1 MRKLYYILS
10 LLVVSN
16 TIKAQD
22 TFDVE
27 ENDTVKK
34 LAPVI
39 IVTKQQSPERMPEI
53 MGNVIFSGKKNEV
66 LKLSSINGNL
76 TNNNAREIFARIP
89 GVTVWENE
97 GSGLQINV
105 GVRGLSPN
113 RSWEL
118 NTRQN
123 GVDISADVFGYPEAY
138 YNPPLEAVETIQLV
152 RGGASLQ
159 FGPQFGG
166 MLNYVLKREKDKPFS
181 FETQNTVGSYRLIS
195 TFNAIGGKY
204 KKWSYYVYNHSRS
217 AKGWRE
223 NNRFQARNTHAFVEY
238 RFSDKTKISAEYTNA
253 DYEMQQ
259 PGGLTDAQ
267 FAANPRQSHRTRN
280 WFGVPWNIFA
290 LNFNTK
296 VSANFD
302 VNIKAFGLI
311 GERNSVG
318 FTKAADIQDAISSTT
333 YQYENRKVDSDLYKN
348 IGVENRNLYRYKLG
362 KMTQN
367 LAFGMRLFQAK
378 TERFQKGKGTTG
390 SDFDMSVEGK
400 YPTSLEFTT
409 KNVAFFAENQFKISN
424 DFSVTPG
431 VRHEHINSTAEGR
444 IGIDIVS
451 GNDLN
456 FEKQTLVRN
465 KPLFGIGLEYKWK
478 QTNFY
483 ANISQAF
490 RPVLFSD
497 LTPSAVIN
505 VVDPNLKDA
514 NGYNADLGYRGVYK
528 GFLNF
533 DVSVFYLSYNNR
545 VGGIK
550 QFINNDPTQGT
561 YLFITNLGETRNKGI
576 ESFADLNITKMLGI
590 EKPYGNLDVFA
601 SMSFNDSKYVN
612 FKITTT
618 TTDTTTTPPTT
629 IITETNLSGNQ
640 VENAPRY
647 IHNFGMSWGNNNFS
661 ATLQYKM
668 SGKIFTDANNTVTPS
683 ANGQTGILDGY
694 SVVDFSSEYNF
705 MKNFNV
711 RSGINNLLNKNYA
724 TRRSSGYPG
733 PGILPG
739 EGRTFYISVG
749 AKF

>member
-1 MRKLYYILS
+1 MRQFFS
-10 LLVVSN
+10 LLFLLLTANSLHAQDN
-16 TIKAQD
+16 TENKINDTIKR
-22 TFDVE
+22 
-27 ENDTVKK
+27 
-34 LAPVI
+34 LSPVI
-39 IVTKQQSPERMPEI
+39 IITKQQSPERMPETKD
-53 MGNVIFSGKKNEV
+53 NVLFSGKKNEV
-66 LKLSSINGNL
+66 LQLSNINGNL

-138 YNPPLEAVETIQLV
+138 YNPPLEAVATIQMV

-166 MLNYVLKREKDKPFS
+166 MLNYVLKRETIKPFS
-181 FETQNTVGSYRLIS
+181 FETQNTVGSFGLVS
-195 TFNAIGGKY
+195 SFNAIGGKY
-204 KKWSYYVYNHSRS
+204 KKWSYYLYNHSRN

-238 RFSDKTKISAEYTNA
+238 RFTDATKISAEYTNS

-267 FAANPRQSHRTRN
+267 FEADPRQSNRARN
-280 WFGVPWNIFA
+280 WFGVPWNIFSV
-290 LNFNTK
+290 NFDTK
-296 VSANFD
+296 VNANFD
-302 VNIKAFGLI
+302 VNVKAFGLV

-318 FTKAADIQDAISSTT
+318 FTSTANIDDVISTSTNQYAA
-333 YQYENRKVDSDLYKN
+333 RRVDSDTYKN
-348 IGVENRNLYRYKLG
+348 LGIENRNLLRYKLG
-362 KMTQN
+362 NTTQN
-367 LAFGMRLFQAK
+367 LAFGIRLYQAN
-378 TERFQKGKGTTG
+378 TNRFQKGKGTTG
-390 SDFDMSVEGK
+390 SDFDMSIDGQ
-400 YPTSLEFTT
+400 YPTDLKFTT
-409 KNVAFFAENQFKISN
+409 KNAALFAENQFKITN
-424 DFSVTPG
+424 KFSVTPG
-431 VRHEHINSTAEGR
+431 FRYEHINSTAHGR
-444 IGIDIVS
+444 IDIVS
-451 GNDLN
+451 GNDVT
-456 FEKQTLVRN
+456 FDKKTVVRN
-465 KPLFGIGLEYKWK
+465 KPLFGLGLEYKWMN
-478 QTNFY
+478 TNFY

-497 LTPSAVIN
+497 LTPAAVID

-514 NGYNADLGYRGVYK
+514 SGYSADLGYRGVYK
-528 GFLNF
+528 GFINF

-545 VGGIK
+545 VGGVR
-550 QFINNDPTQGT
+550 QFINNDSSQGT
-561 YLFITNLGETRNKGI
+561 YLFRTNLGETRNKGI
-576 ESFADLNITKMLGI
+576 ESFVDLNITKMLGI
-590 EKPYGNLDVFA
+590 DEPYGNLDIFS
-601 SMSFNDSKYVN
+601 SMSFIDSKYVN
-612 FKITTT
+612 FKTTT
-618 TTDTTTTPPTT
+618 ATGTAPN
-629 IITETNLSGNQ
+629 IVLTENNLSGKR

-661 ATLQYKM
+661 ATVQYKM

-683 ANGQTGILDGY
+683 ANGQTGILDNY
-694 SVVDFSSEYNF
+694 RIVDFSSEYKF
-705 MKNFNV
+705 LKNYNL
-711 RSGINNLLNKNYA
+711 RAGINNLTDESYA
-724 TRRSSGYPG
+724 TRRSGGYPG

>member
-1 MRKLYYILS
+1 MHKLYYILS

-53 MGNVIFSGKKNEV
+53 KGNVIFSGKKNEV

-138 YNPPLEAVETIQLV
+138 YNPPLEAVETILLV

-181 FETQNTVGSYRLIS
+181 FETQNTVGSYGLIS

-290 LNFNTK
+290 VNFDTK
-296 VSANFD
+296 VSTHFD
-302 VNIKAFGLI
+302 VNFKAFGLI

-318 FTKAADIQDAISSTT
+318 FTKAADIEDAIDPLTNL
-333 YQYENRKVDSDLYKN
+333 YENRRVDSDTYKN
-348 IGVENRNLYRYKLG
+348 IGIENRNLYRYQLG
-362 KMTQN
+362 NTKQN
-367 LAFGMRLFQAK
+367 LAFGFRLYQAK
-378 TERFQKGKGTTG
+378 TERYQKGNGTTG
-390 SDFDMSVEGK
+390 SDFDMSIDGK
-400 YPTSLEFTT
+400 YPVYLAFTT
-409 KNVAFFAENQFKISN
+409 KNIALFAENQFKVT
-424 DFSVTPG
+424 DKFSITPG
-431 VRHEHINSTAEGR
+431 VRFEHINSNANGR
-444 IGIDIVS
+444 INIVD
-451 GNDLN
+451 GN
-456 FEKQTLVRN
+456 FGEKIIVRN
-465 KPLFGIGLEYKWK
+465 KPLLGLGLEYKLNK
-478 QTNFY
+478 TNIY

-497 LTPSAVIN
+497 LTPPATRDVI
-505 VVDPNLKDA
+505 DPNLKDA
-514 NGYNADLGYRGVYK
+514 SGYNADLGYRGVYK
-528 GFLNF
+528 GFINF

-545 VGGIK
+545 VGGIS
-550 QFINNDPTQGT
+550 QFVNNDPTQGT
-561 YLFITNLGETRNKGI
+561 YLFRTNLGETRNKGI
-576 ESFADLNITKMLGI
+576 EGFVDVNITKMIGI
-590 EKPYGNLDVFA
+590 EKPYGNLDIFA
-601 SMSFNDSKYVN
+601 SMSFIDSKYVN
-612 FKITTT
+612 FKTTTT

>member
-1 MRKLYYILS
+1 MRQFFPLLFLLLTANS
-10 LLVVSN
+10 LQAQDN
-16 TIKAQD
+16 TENKINDTIKR
-22 TFDVE
+22 
-27 ENDTVKK
+27 
-34 LAPVI
+34 LSPVI
-39 IVTKQQSPERMPEI
+39 IITKQQSPERMPETKD
-53 MGNVIFSGKKNEV
+53 NVLFSGKKNEV
-66 LKLSSINGNL
+66 LQLSNINGNL

-138 YNPPLEAVETIQLV
+138 YNPPLEAVATIQMV

-166 MLNYVLKREKDKPFS
+166 MLNYVLKRETIKPFS
-181 FETQNTVGSYRLIS
+181 FETQNTVGSFGLVS
-195 TFNAIGGKY
+195 SFNAIGGKY
-204 KKWSYYVYNHSRS
+204 KKWSYYLYNHSRN

-238 RFSDKTKISAEYTNA
+238 RFTDATKISAEYTNS

-267 FAANPRQSHRTRN
+267 FEADPRQSNRARN
-280 WFGVPWNIFA
+280 WFGVPWNIFSV
-290 LNFNTK
+290 NFDTK
-296 VSANFD
+296 VNANFD
-302 VNIKAFGLI
+302 VNVKAFGLV

-318 FTKAADIQDAISSTT
+318 FTSTANIDDVISTSTNQYAA
-333 YQYENRKVDSDLYKN
+333 RRVDSDTYKN
-348 IGVENRNLYRYKLG
+348 LGIENRNLLRYKLG
-362 KMTQN
+362 NTTQN
-367 LAFGMRLFQAK
+367 LAFGIRLYQAN
-378 TERFQKGKGTTG
+378 TNRFQKGKGTTG
-390 SDFDMSVEGK
+390 SDFDMSIDGQ
-400 YPTSLEFTT
+400 YPTDLKFTT
-409 KNVAFFAENQFKISN
+409 KNAALFAENQFKITN
-424 DFSVTPG
+424 KFSVTPG
-431 VRHEHINSTAEGR
+431 FRYEHINSTAHGR
-444 IGIDIVS
+444 IDIVS
-451 GNDLN
+451 GNDVT
-456 FEKQTLVRN
+456 FDKKTVVRN
-465 KPLFGIGLEYKWK
+465 KPLFGLGLEYKWMN
-478 QTNFY
+478 TNFY

-497 LTPSAVIN
+497 LTPAAVID

-514 NGYNADLGYRGVYK
+514 SGYSADLGYRGVYK
-528 GFLNF
+528 GFINF

-545 VGGIK
+545 VGGVR
-550 QFINNDPTQGT
+550 QFINNDSSQGT
-561 YLFITNLGETRNKGI
+561 YLFRTNLGETRNKGI
-576 ESFADLNITKMLGI
+576 ESFVDLNITKMLGI
-590 EKPYGNLDVFA
+590 DEPYGNLDIFS
-601 SMSFNDSKYVN
+601 SMSFIDSKYVN
-612 FKITTT
+612 FKTTT
-618 TTDTTTTPPTT
+618 ATGTAPN
-629 IITETNLSGNQ
+629 IVLTENNLSGKR

-661 ATLQYKM
+661 ATVQYKM

-683 ANGQTGILDGY
+683 ANGQTGILDNY
-694 SVVDFSSEYNF
+694 RIVDFSSEYKF
-705 MKNFNV
+705 LKNYNL
-711 RSGINNLLNKNYA
+711 RAGINNLTDESYA
-724 TRRSSGYPG
+724 TRRSGGYPG

>member
-1 MRKLYYILS
+1 MKYYYYAILG
-10 LLVVSN
+10 LFLSN
-16 TIKAQD
+16 IITAQDQFDIISNDTIK
-22 TFDVE
+22 
-27 ENDTVKK
+27 K
-34 LAPVI
+34 LNPVI
-39 IVTKQQSPERMPEI
+39 IIAKQQSPERMPETKD
-53 MGNVIFSGKKNEV
+53 NVIFSGKKNEV
-66 LKLSSINGNL
+66 LQLSNINGNL

-123 GVDISADVFGYPEAY
+123 GVDMSADVFGYPEAY
-138 YNPPLEAVETIQLV
+138 YNPPLKAVETIQMV

-166 MLNYVLKREKDKPFS
+166 MLNYVLKREKDKSFS
-181 FETQNTVGSYRLIS
+181 FETQNTVGNYGMLSS
-195 TFNAIGGKY
+195 FNAIGGKY
-204 KKWSYYVYNHSRS
+204 KKWSYYLYNHSRS

-238 RFSDKTKISAEYTNA
+238 SFSDKTKISAEYTNS

-267 FAANPRQSHRTRN
+267 FEANPRQSFRSRN
-280 WFGVPWNIFA
+280 WFGVPWNIFSV
-290 LNFNTK
+290 NFDTK
-296 VSANFD
+296 VAANFD

-318 FTKAADIQDAISSTT
+318 FTKAANVEDAISTST
-333 YQYENRKVDSDLYKN
+333 YQYDNRRVDSDTYKN
-348 IGVENRNLYRYKLG
+348 LGIENRNMYRYKLG
-362 KMTQN
+362 KTTQN
-367 LAFGMRLFQAK
+367 LAFGIRLYQAK
-378 TERFQKGKGTTG
+378 TERYQKGKGTTG

-424 DFSVTPG
+424 NFSVTSG
-431 VRHEHINSTAEGR
+431 VRYEHINSTAIGR
-444 IGIDIVS
+444 INIVN
-451 GNDLN
+451 GNDED
-456 FEKQTLVRN
+456 FGEKNIVRN
-465 KPLFGIGLEYKWK
+465 KPLFGIGFEYKWK

-497 LTPSAVIN
+497 LTPTTIID
-505 VVDPNLKDA
+505 VVDSNLKDA
-514 NGYNADLGYRGVYK
+514 SGFNADLGYRGVYK

-545 VGGIK
+545 VGGIS
-550 QFINNDPTQGT
+550 QFVNNDPTQGT
-561 YLFITNLGETRNKGI
+561 YLFRTNLGETRNKGI
-576 ESFADLNITKMLGI
+576 ESFVDLNITKMLGI

-601 SMSFNDSKYVN
+601 SMSFIDSKYVN
-612 FKITTT
+612 FKTTT
-618 TTDTTTTPPTT
+618 TTTNTTTSPPTT
-629 IITETNLSGNQ
+629 IITETNLAGNQ

-647 IHNFGMSWGNNNFS
+647 IHNFGMSWSNNEFS
-661 ATLQYKM
+661 ATVQYKM

-694 SVVDFSSEYNF
+694 RIVDFSSEYKF
-705 MKNFNV
+705 LKNFNV
-711 RSGINNLLNKNYA
+711 RAGINNFLDKSYA

-739 EGRTFYISVG
+739 EGRTFYMSIG

>member
-1 MRKLYYILS
+1 MHKLYYILS

-53 MGNVIFSGKKNEV
+53 KGNVIFSGKKNEV

-138 YNPPLEAVETIQLV
+138 YNPPLEAVETILLV

-181 FETQNTVGSYRLIS
+181 FETQNTVGSYGLIS

-223 NNRFQARNTHAFVEY
+223 NNRFQARNMHAFVEY

-290 LNFNTK
+290 VNFDTK
-296 VSANFD
+296 VSTHFD
-302 VNIKAFGLI
+302 VNFKAFGLI

-318 FTKAADIQDAISSTT
+318 FTKAADIEDAIDPLTNL
-333 YQYENRKVDSDLYKN
+333 YENRRVDSDTYKN
-348 IGVENRNLYRYKLG
+348 IGIENRNLYRYQLG
-362 KMTQN
+362 NTKQN
-367 LAFGMRLFQAK
+367 LAFGFRLYQAK
-378 TERFQKGKGTTG
+378 TERYQKGNGTTG
-390 SDFDMSVEGK
+390 SDFDMSIDGK
-400 YPTSLEFTT
+400 YPVYLAFTT
-409 KNVAFFAENQFKISN
+409 KNIALFAENQFKVT
-424 DFSVTPG
+424 DKFSITPG
-431 VRHEHINSTAEGR
+431 VRFEHINSNANGR
-444 IGIDIVS
+444 INIVD
-451 GNDLN
+451 GN
-456 FEKQTLVRN
+456 FGEKIIVRN
-465 KPLFGIGLEYKWK
+465 KPLLGLGLEYKLNK
-478 QTNFY
+478 TNIY

-497 LTPSAVIN
+497 LTPPATRDVI
-505 VVDPNLKDA
+505 DPNLKDA
-514 NGYNADLGYRGVYK
+514 SGYNADLGYRGVYK
-528 GFLNF
+528 GFINF

-545 VGGIK
+545 VGGIS
-550 QFINNDPTQGT
+550 QFVNNDPTQGT
-561 YLFITNLGETRNKGI
+561 YLFRTNLGETRNKGI
-576 ESFADLNITKMLGI
+576 EGFVDVNITKMIGI
-590 EKPYGNLDVFA
+590 EKPYGNLDIFA
-601 SMSFNDSKYVN
+601 SMSFIDSKYVN
-612 FKITTT
+612 FKTTTT

-711 RSGINNLLNKNYA
+711 RSGINNLLNKYYA

>member
-1 MRKLYYILS
+1 MHKLYYILS

-138 YNPPLEAVETIQLV
+138 YNPPLEAVETILLV

-181 FETQNTVGSYRLIS
+181 FETQNTVGSYGLIS

-204 KKWSYYVYNHSRS
+204 KKWSYYVYNYSRS

-290 LNFNTK
+290 VNFDTK
-296 VSANFD
+296 VSTHFD
-302 VNIKAFGLI
+302 VNFKAFGLI

-318 FTKAADIQDAISSTT
+318 FTKAADIEDAIDPLTNL
-333 YQYENRKVDSDLYKN
+333 YENRRVDSDTYKN
-348 IGVENRNLYRYKLG
+348 IGIENRNLYRYQLG
-362 KMTQN
+362 NTKQN
-367 LAFGMRLFQAK
+367 LAFGFRLYQAK
-378 TERFQKGKGTTG
+378 TERYQKGNGTTG
-390 SDFDMSVEGK
+390 SDFDMSIDGK
-400 YPTSLEFTT
+400 YPVYLAFTT
-409 KNVAFFAENQFKISN
+409 KNIALFAENQFKVT
-424 DFSVTPG
+424 DKFSITPG
-431 VRHEHINSTAEGR
+431 VRFEHINSNANGR
-444 IGIDIVS
+444 INIVD
-451 GNDLN
+451 GN
-456 FEKQTLVRN
+456 FGEKIIVRN
-465 KPLFGIGLEYKWK
+465 KPLLGLGLEYKLNK
-478 QTNFY
+478 TNIY

-497 LTPSAVIN
+497 LTPPATRDVI
-505 VVDPNLKDA
+505 DPNLKDA
-514 NGYNADLGYRGVYK
+514 SGYNADLGYRGVYK
-528 GFLNF
+528 GFINF

-545 VGGIK
+545 VGGIS
-550 QFINNDPTQGT
+550 QFVNNDPTQGT
-561 YLFITNLGETRNKGI
+561 YLFRTNLGETRNKGI
-576 ESFADLNITKMLGI
+576 EGFVDVNITKMIGI
-590 EKPYGNLDVFA
+590 EKPYGNLDIFA
-601 SMSFNDSKYVN
+601 SMSFIDSKYVN
-612 FKITTT
+612 FKTTTT

-711 RSGINNLLNKNYA
+711 RSGINNLLNKYYA